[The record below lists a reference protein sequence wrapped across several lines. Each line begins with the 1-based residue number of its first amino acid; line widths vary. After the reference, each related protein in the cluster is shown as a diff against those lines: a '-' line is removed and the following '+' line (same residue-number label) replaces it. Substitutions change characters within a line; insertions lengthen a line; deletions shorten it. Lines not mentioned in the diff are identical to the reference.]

1 MERTKQS
8 SRMIEII
15 QQQLKRTPLMEN
27 TEANRIR
34 IASMTM
40 ESLTFQELEGA
51 LRYELCERYK
61 REPHLFDSV
70 VTELEAEEEWRFDDE
85 GGA

>member
-8 SRMIEII
+8 SRMIEMI
-15 QQQLKRTPLMEN
+15 QQQLKRTPQMEN
-27 TEANRIR
+27 NEANRIR

-61 REPHLFDSV
+61 REPHLFDST
-70 VTELEAEEEWRFDDE
+70 VTELEADFNDE
-85 GGA
+85 GDA

>member
-8 SRMIEII
+8 SRMIEMI
-15 QQQLKRTPLMEN
+15 QQQLKRPPQMEN
-27 TEANRIR
+27 NKANRIR

-61 REPHLFDSV
+61 REPHLFDST
-70 VTELEAEEEWRFDDE
+70 VTELEADFNDE

>member
-8 SRMIEII
+8 TRMIEMI
-15 QQQLKRTPLMEN
+15 QQQLKRTPQMEN
-27 TEANRIR
+27 NKANRIR

-61 REPHLFDSV
+61 REPHLFDST
-70 VTELEAEEEWRFDDE
+70 VTELEADFNDE

>member
-8 SRMIEII
+8 SRMIEMI
-15 QQQLKRTPLMEN
+15 QQQLKRPPQMEN
-27 TEANRIR
+27 NEANRIR

-61 REPHLFDSV
+61 REPHLFDST
-70 VTELEAEEEWRFDDE
+70 VTELEADFNDE
-85 GGA
+85 GDA